1 MELKRVPYPRL
12 LKDNGDFDRTI
23 IPVSASINLCITPL
37 SYASLDLP
45 MHETIEERSY
55 IELFTPFGS
64 AGVFRVRSPSDTY
77 GEGMITTAELEHAI
91 VEVGDYVVRTKYDEM
106 MAAGTAM
113 QTIFSHYRGSR
124 WQLGSVAAM
133 GTGQIAVQAD
143 HVRVLEAMLALLDQ
157 CPSCMLSF
165 DFSTTPWTVSVVSRG
180 TVVAAEGRLSRNV
193 NGARIIYDDT
203 ELCTRAYYEIS
214 STGSGGEPSSTWTSM
229 DADTINVYGVV
240 ERDVPAGTDLTP
252 AEAQRVV
259 TEYLRKHKH
268 PRISVEI
275 NAEELSNIT
284 GEPWDT
290 FTVGK
295 LFRLSLP
302 DYNKTV
308 EQTVTAVAWGD
319 VYSNPYD
326 MTVSLAE
333 EEDTAITFLH
343 DLDAKGGSG
352 GGGAAQKQTEKII
365 RENKTERES
374 DRYSWEMVKQ
384 KTDRNGN
391 ILQQAGIELD
401 PNGIIMYAEDNERQ
415 IAGKLKL
422 TAESLTSDYTQK
434 IGNTEAAL
442 QGTITQTA
450 SSLRSDYTDKIN
462 NTESHITQTADQI
475 RAEVSDHVAGLNS
488 SITQTAGQIR
498 SELNDEVNNLT
509 SSITQTASEIRSEV
523 EDKEAGLKSE
533 IKQTADAVEIN
544 AQNIR
549 ANASNISVNAR
560 KINVIAEDYVTINR
574 LSTEMESIKQGY
586 ANSFTTT
593 EFHGGTCTAVTLDT
607 GALKVGNG
615 GSAAWH
621 TVSVDGTAVGKVLG
635 DSDINFN
642 RAGAYNEGKNSVT
655 LSTQG
660 WQSGGRNV
668 VTASNGKTLTVN
680 LPSFSSSGGTSFVG
694 HKTTVYFS
702 TGSVDGPLKSVEVD
716 ASSEYNQ
723 GAYDTYHGGNWER
736 PSSSNEWACKIPN
749 DSNSGKETWFN
760 VADILPTPT
769 FTWSNPAKGY
779 AMVEFYI
786 CGKHYHTSKQI
797 PGGWM

>member
-23 IPVSASINLCITPL
+23 IPVSASINLRITPL

-91 VEVGDYVVRTKYDEM
+91 VEVGDYIVRTKYDEM

-143 HVRVLEAMLALLDQ
+143 HVRVLEAMLSLLDQ

-180 TVVAAEGRLSRNV
+180 TVVSAEGRLSRNV

-214 STGSGGEPSSTWTSM
+214 STSGSGEPSSTWTSM

-259 TEYLRKHKH
+259 TEYLRKHKY

-275 NAEELSNIT
+275 NAEELSSIT
-284 GEPWDT
+284 GEPLDA
-290 FTVGK
+290 FTIGK

-308 EQTVTAVAWGD
+308 EQTVTAVAWSD

-343 DLDAKGGSG
+343 DIDAKGGSG

-391 ILQQAGIELD
+391 ILQQAGMELD
-401 PNGIIMYAEDNERQ
+401 PNGLIIYAEDNERN
-415 IAGKLKL
+415 IASRIEAK
-422 TAESLTSDYTQK
+422 ADHLTSV
-434 IGNTEAAL
+434 I
-442 QGTITQTA
+442 
-450 SSLRSDYTDKIN
+450 
-462 NTESHITQTADQI
+462 
-475 RAEVSDHVAGLNS
+475 
-488 SITQTAGQIR
+488 
-498 SELNDEVNNLT
+498 
-509 SSITQTASEIRSEV
+509 
-523 EDKEAGLKSE
+523 EDKERGLKSE
-533 IKQTADAVEIN
+533 IKQTADAVEVNSQNITLNAQKITQNSQDIETN
-544 AQNIR
+544 AQNITTNAQNITTN
-549 ANASNISVNAR
+549 ANNITTNANN
-560 KINVIAEDYVTINR
+560 INIIVRDYVTINK
-574 LSTEMESIKQGY
+574 LETDLQAIKSAYAERFSGDVIQG
-586 ANSFTTT
+586 N
-593 EFHGGTCTAVTLDT
+593 
-607 GALKVGNG
+607 
-615 GSAAWH
+615 
-621 TVSVDGTAVGKVLG
+621 TVSGGVVNANDSLNVYSTHVKWCSAKVDGTQVAQFLG
-635 DSDINFN
+635 TADINFD
-642 RAGAYNEGKNSVT
+642 RAAAEAEGAAAVRLTSA
-655 LSTQG
+655 G

-668 VTASNGKTLTVN
+668 VTATYGGSSTGQTYTVN
-680 LPSFSSSGGTSFVG
+680 LPSFSTSGGTTWTSD

-702 TGSVDGPLKSVEVD
+702 TDSVSGPLASVVVD
-716 ASSEYNQ
+716 ASSIAGDEEAAYNR
-723 GAYDTYHGGNWER
+723 GWTAGVGYAYNHTHLNGNVITG
-736 PSSSNEWACKIPN
+736 PNET
-749 DSNSGKETWFN
+749 GTGTETWYTITAG
-760 VADILPTPT
+760 VGGEWSAGGG
-769 FTWSNPAKGY
+769 FTAHGY
-779 AMVEFYI
+779 ANVNGTTVHSATRTY
-786 CGKHYHTSKQI
+786 T
-797 PGGWM
+797 